1 MSNLR
6 VLDVKAKFEIL
17 IIDDHEIVRFGMVQV
32 LQQKFIDLKI
42 SECANANHA
51 LGLLQEYDYDL
62 IISDLNLPDI
72 SSHELIKAIR
82 KIEKR
87 TPIIVFSMFPKDVME
102 NAMSSLNIQKYVYKG
117 EGLQM
122 LTEAV
127 SEIMG
132 NVENGKKNK
141 KMQSGSD
148 LTPFEKLSAK
158 ELEVMML
165 YLQGKSTTDIC
176 QILTLKPSTVS
187 TYKARIFIK
196 LEVTN
201 IASLTK
207 LAFYYNVITSI

>member
-1 MSNLR
+1 L
-6 VLDVKAKFEIL
+6 KTKFEIL
-17 IIDDHEIVRFGMVQV
+17 VIVDHEVVRFGILQV
-32 LQQKFIDLKI
+32 LEQQFLGLKI
-42 SECANANHA
+42 TETADAHSA
-51 LGLLQEYDYDL
+51 LEVLKVRDFDL

-82 KIEKR
+82 RVEKI

-102 NAMSSLNIQKYVYKG
+102 NAMSSLNIQKYVHKG
-117 EGLQM
+117 DGLQK

-127 SEIMG
+127 NEIMG

-141 KMQSGSD
+141 KINSSSES
-148 LTPFEKLSAK
+148 TPFEKLSAK

-176 QILTLKPSTVS
+176 EILTLKPSTVS
-187 TYKARIFIK
+187 TYKARIFVK

-201 IASLTK
+201 IAALTK

>member
-1 MSNLR
+1 M
-6 VLDVKAKFEIL
+6 KTKFEIL
-17 IIDDHEIVRFGMVQV
+17 IIDDHEIVRFGMIQV
-32 LQQKFIDLKI
+32 LEQKFIGLKI
-42 SECANANHA
+42 SEAPDAKTA
-51 LGLLQEYDYDL
+51 LEILKERDFDL

-82 KIEKR
+82 KVEKH

-102 NAMSSLNIQKYVYKG
+102 NAMSSLNIQKYVHKG
-117 EGLQM
+117 DGLQK

-127 SEIMG
+127 HEIMG
-132 NVENGKKNK
+132 NVENGKKSK
-141 KMQSGSD
+141 KIESVSEG
-148 LTPFEKLSAK
+148 TPFEKLSAK

-176 QILTLKPSTVS
+176 EILTLKPSTVS

-201 IASLTK
+201 IAALTK

>member
-1 MSNLR
+1 M
-6 VLDVKAKFEIL
+6 KTKFEIL
-17 IIDDHEIVRFGMVQV
+17 IIDDHEIVRFGMIQV
-32 LQQKFIDLKI
+32 LQQEFIGLKI
-42 SECANANHA
+42 SESPNAIHA
-51 LGLLQEYDYDL
+51 LGLLQEFNYDL

-72 SSHELIKAIR
+72 SSYELIKAIR
-82 KIEKR
+82 KVEKH
-87 TPIIVFSMFPKDVME
+87 TPVIVFSMFPKDVMG

-117 EGLQM
+117 DGLQQ

-127 SEIMG
+127 LDIMG
-132 NVENGKKNK
+132 NIENGKKNK
-141 KMQSGSD
+141 KMQSDSD

-158 ELEVMML
+158 ESEVMML

-201 IASLTK
+201 IAALTK

>member
-1 MSNLR
+1 MSNLI
-6 VLDVKAKFEIL
+6 VLEVKTQFEIL
-17 IIDDHEIVRFGMVQV
+17 IIDDHEIVRFGMIQV
-32 LQQKFIDLKI
+32 LEQKFMGLKI
-42 SECANANHA
+42 SESPNANHA
-51 LGLLQEYDYDL
+51 LGLLQECEYDL

-82 KIEKR
+82 KVEKR
-87 TPIIVFSMFPKDVME
+87 TPIIIFSMFPKDVME

-127 SEIMG
+127 FEIMG
-132 NVENGKKNK
+132 NIENGKKNK
-141 KMQSGSD
+141 KLQTGSD
-148 LTPFEKLSAK
+148 STPFEKLSAK

-176 QILTLKPSTVS
+176 QILALRPSTVS
-187 TYKARIFIK
+187 TYKKRIFTK

-201 IASLTK
+201 IAALTK
-207 LAFYYNVITSI
+207 LAFYYNVITSM

>member
-1 MSNLR
+1 LSNLI
-6 VLDVKAKFEIL
+6 VLEVKTQFEIL
-17 IIDDHEIVRFGMVQV
+17 IIDDHEIVRFGMIQV
-32 LQQKFIDLKI
+32 LEQKFMGLKI
-42 SECANANHA
+42 SESPNANHA
-51 LGLLQEYDYDL
+51 LGLLQECEYDL

-82 KIEKR
+82 KVEKR
-87 TPIIVFSMFPKDVME
+87 TPIIIFSMFPKDVME

-127 SEIMG
+127 FEIMG
-132 NVENGKKNK
+132 NIENGKKNK
-141 KMQSGSD
+141 KLQTGSD
-148 LTPFEKLSAK
+148 STPFEKLSAK

-176 QILTLKPSTVS
+176 QILALRPSTVS
-187 TYKARIFIK
+187 TYKKRIFTK

-201 IASLTK
+201 IAALTK
-207 LAFYYNVITSI
+207 LAFYYNVITSM

>member
-1 MSNLR
+1 
-6 VLDVKAKFEIL
+6 VKTQFEIL
-17 IIDDHEIVRFGMVQV
+17 IIDDHEIVRFGMIQV
-32 LQQKFIDLKI
+32 LEQKFMGLKI
-42 SECANANHA
+42 SESPNANHA
-51 LGLLQEYDYDL
+51 LGLLQECEYDL

-82 KIEKR
+82 KVEKR
-87 TPIIVFSMFPKDVME
+87 TPIIIFSMFPKDVME

-127 SEIMG
+127 FEIMG
-132 NVENGKKNK
+132 NIENGKKNK
-141 KMQSGSD
+141 KLQTGSD
-148 LTPFEKLSAK
+148 STPFEKLSAK

-176 QILTLKPSTVS
+176 QILALRPSTVS
-187 TYKARIFIK
+187 TYKKRIFTK

-201 IASLTK
+201 IAALTK
-207 LAFYYNVITSI
+207 LAFYYNVITSM

>member
-1 MSNLR
+1 MQ
-6 VLDVKAKFEIL
+6 FEIL
-17 IIDDHEIVRFGMVQV
+17 IIDDHEIVRFGMIQV
-32 LQQKFIDLKI
+32 LEQKFIGLKI
-42 SECANANHA
+42 SESPNANHA
-51 LGLLQEYDYDL
+51 LGLLKDYDYDL

-82 KIEKR
+82 KVEKR

-117 EGLQM
+117 DGLQM

-127 SEIMG
+127 FEIMG
-132 NVENGKKNK
+132 NIENGKKNK
-141 KMQSGSD
+141 KIQSNADS
-148 LTPFEKLSAK
+148 TPFEKLSAK

-176 QILTLKPSTVS
+176 HILTLKASTVS
-187 TYKARIFIK
+187 TYKMRVFNK
-196 LEVTN
+196 LDVKN

-207 LAFYYNVITSI
+207 LAFYYNVITSM